1 MHRFLHPEHNS
12 MDVTMEGTER
22 KVKIKNKSSQN
33 GYGNFVSP
41 SHFGS
46 NEAKWLR

>member
-1 MHRFLHPEHNS
+1 MAT
-12 MDVTMEGTER
+12 VTLLALVILAQMR
-22 KVKIKNKSSQN
+22 QN

-46 NEAKWLR
+46 NEAKWLRYIFFLCKININ